1 MVDTFVPPSKAVEDL
16 RGEVLDLQ
24 KALHRLGARFDERVR
39 ADQAVEDEDVGY
51 RRKWFP

>member
-1 MVDTFVPPSKAVEDL
+1 MFDTDVPPSHTVEDL
-16 RGEVLDLQ
+16 REEVLGLQ

-39 ADQAVEDEDVGY
+39 ADQAVEDKDVGH

>member
-1 MVDTFVPPSKAVEDL
+1 MVDTVVPPSHAVEDL
-16 RGEVLDLQ
+16 REEVLDLQ

-39 ADQAVEDEDVGY
+39 ADQAVEDKDVGY